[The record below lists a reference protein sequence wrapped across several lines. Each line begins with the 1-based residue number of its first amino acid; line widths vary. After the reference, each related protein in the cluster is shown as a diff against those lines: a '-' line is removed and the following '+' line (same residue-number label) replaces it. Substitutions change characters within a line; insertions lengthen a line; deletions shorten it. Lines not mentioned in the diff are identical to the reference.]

1 MDLYDVTQAPNLFV
15 CILAPNVHEDCRS

>member
-15 CILAPNVHEDCRS
+15 CILAPNVHEDCRT